1 MEFLIIALILL
12 LSLQVYRVAARKY
25 NIIDNPSKRSSHTV
39 PVIRGGGIIFYLAVI
54 IFFINSDFKFPYFF
68 AGLTVIAVVSFIDDI
83 YALSP
88 KFRLPFQFIAV
99 FLLLIDVGLL
109 ENPYIFLLIIPAV
122 GFINIYNFMDGIN
135 GITVLYTTLAL
146 SSFLFLNCFEN
157 IIDDDFL
164 IIPLVACIIFGF
176 YNLRQK
182 AKIFAGDIGSITTA
196 MIFLF
201 LLMLFMIKLSSPVI
215 ILMAGVYLVDAGLT
229 ILLRLSLKEKI
240 YTPHRHH
247 IYQKYVDLK
256 GWNHIQVSLLYA
268 FIQVIINTIV
278 FFALKWSLNYQLLL
292 VFASFFVLSLLYFFA
307 FSFFK
312 KRKQGDLI

>member
-12 LSLQVYRVAARKY
+12 LSLQVYRVVARKY

-88 KFRLPFQFIAV
+88 KVRLPFQFIAV
-99 FLLLIDVGLL
+99 FLLLMEVGLL
-109 ENPYIFLLIIPAV
+109 ENPYILLLIIPAV

-146 SSFLFLNCFEN
+146 SSFLFLNSLEN
-157 IIDDDFL
+157 IIDNDLL
-164 IIPLVACIIFGF
+164 IIPLIACIFFGF

-182 AKIFAGDIGSITTA
+182 AKIFAGDIGSITAA
-196 MIFLF
+196 MIVLF
-201 LLMLFMIKLSSPVI
+201 LIMFFLIKLSSPVI
-215 ILMAGVYLVDAGLT
+215 ILMAGVYIIDAGLT

-247 IYQKYVDLK
+247 IYQKYVDFK

-268 FIQVIINTIV
+268 AIQLIVNTMV
-278 FFALKWSLNYQLLL
+278 FFTLKWPLNYQLLV

-307 FSFFK
+307 FSYFNK
-312 KRKQGDLI
+312 GNKVI